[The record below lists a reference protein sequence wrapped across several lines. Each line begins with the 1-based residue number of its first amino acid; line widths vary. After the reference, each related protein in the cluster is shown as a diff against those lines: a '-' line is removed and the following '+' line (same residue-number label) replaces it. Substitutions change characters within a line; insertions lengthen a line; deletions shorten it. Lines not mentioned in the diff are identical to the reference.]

1 MGNLIEG
8 CACKNCNKEEGEN
21 DEEESEPESLYNS
34 NDGSTKRLGS
44 LSRREIPKNIV
55 DVKFNTDSLVKA
67 YNCNPFDIYMEL
79 EELGEGAYGVV
90 KKVCLKDNPETIRA
104 MKIISKDNIVEGQSQ
119 KLLDEIKI
127 LKKLEHPNI
136 MKIYEYFDDSK
147 NIYILSELCDQGDLL
162 GKLMKLG
169 SMSELIVKF
178 LMGQIFNA
186 VAYLHDNRV
195 FHGDIKLE
203 NIMLYKTS
211 KKEGR
216 RFTKLN
222 KELNSSFNLQ
232 KEIDNLYNGEENQ
245 KNFRSS
251 TAFVE
256 DMLNYEVKL
265 IDFGCSKFLNK
276 KGKKNKLSGIVGTSI
291 YCSPEVIDD
300 LYDEKSDE
308 WSCGIL
314 MYILL
319 CGEPPFQGENEE
331 EIFINVKKG
340 RLDFSKEKFKNVS
353 ENCINLI
360 KKLLNPNKN
369 ARISASKALKDKFF
383 IQSFNPMKALT
394 QNKDLNILKRLI
406 SLQKSPSK
414 LHEVVIAYCCFNFI
428 SKEEEKRLRELF
440 RFLDFDNK
448 NKLGPK
454 DFKEGFK
461 KANILVSKYEIK
473 KILNILDSDG
483 SNLIEYQEFLRAI
496 CDKESLF
503 KDENLKA
510 VFGVIDKDKK
520 GYATAQD
527 IQNFVLGNN
536 TKNVN
541 RSTIRGCTSQIGMKK
556 NSKLTYE
563 QFCQIIRNNNCLQDD
578 NNSSDDPE
586 EEEEFD
592 IKMKCQKNL
601 SSKNIMEKVEYDR
614 MIYNM
619 TEGDEV
625 IEEPYRLYKGE
636 GFQRKNTTKI

>member
-1 MGNLIEG
+1 MGTLIDG
-8 CACKNCNKEEGEN
+8 CACKNCKKEEENDN
-21 DEEESEPESLYNS
+21 DEEESDQDSLSNS
-34 NDGSTKRLGS
+34 NNDSTKNISS

-67 YNCNPFDIYMEL
+67 YQGNPFDIYREL

-104 MKIISKDNIVEGQSQ
+104 MKIISKEYIVEGQSQ

-147 NIYILSELCDQGDLL
+147 YIYIVSELCDQGDLL
-162 GKLMKLG
+162 GKMMKLG
-169 SMSELIVKF
+169 SMSELVVKF
-178 LMGQIFNA
+178 LMGQILNA
-186 VAYLHDNRV
+186 VSYLHDNRV

-216 RFTKLN
+216 RFTRLN
-222 KELNSSFNLQ
+222 RELNSSTKLQ
-232 KEIDNLYNGEENQ
+232 KEIYNFYNG
-245 KNFRSS
+245 KNKKNLQSS
-251 TAFVE
+251 MIFIE
-256 DMLNYEVKL
+256 DMTNYEVKL
-265 IDFGCSKFLNK
+265 IDFGCSKFLHK
-276 KGKKNKLSGIVGTSI
+276 KGKNKLSGIVGTSI

-319 CGEPPFQGENEE
+319 CGEPPFQGETEE
-331 EIFINVKKG
+331 EIFANIKKG
-340 RLDFSKEKFKNVS
+340 HLDFSKEKFKNVS
-353 ENCINLI
+353 ESCINLI

-369 ARISASKALKDKFF
+369 SRITASKALKDKFF
-383 IQSFNPMKALT
+383 IENFNPMIALT
-394 QNKDLNILKRLI
+394 QNKDLKILKRLV

-428 SKEEEKRLRELF
+428 SKEEEKQLIELF
-440 RFLDFDNK
+440 RFLDVDNK
-448 NKLGPK
+448 NKLGIK
-454 DFKEGFK
+454 DFIEGFK

-473 KILNILDSDG
+473 KMMNILDSDG

-496 CDKESLF
+496 CDKELLF

-510 VFGVIDKDKK
+510 VFGVIDKGKK
-520 GYATAQD
+520 GYATSQD
-527 IQNFVLGNN
+527 IQRFVLGND
-536 TKNVN
+536 TKNLN
-541 RSTIRGCTSQIGMKK
+541 RSTIRGCTAQIGMKK

-563 QFCQIIRNNNCLQDD
+563 QFCEIIRNNSCLKND
-578 NNSSDDPE
+578 NDSSEDSE
-586 EEEEFD
+586 EEA
-592 IKMKCQKNL
+592 IISNMNCQKNL
-601 SSKNIMEKVEYDR
+601 SSKNIMQKVQYDR
-614 MIYNM
+614 MVYNM
-619 TEGDEV
+619 TEGDKV
-625 IEEPYRLYKGE
+625 VEEPYRFNKMEGLYR
-636 GFQRKNTTKI
+636 QYTTNI

>member
-1 MGNLIEG
+1 MGTLIDG
-8 CACKNCNKEEGEN
+8 CACKNCKKEEENDN
-21 DEEESEPESLYNS
+21 DEEESDQDSLSNS
-34 NDGSTKRLGS
+34 NNDSTKNISS

-67 YNCNPFDIYMEL
+67 YQGNPFDIYREL

-104 MKIISKDNIVEGQSQ
+104 MKIISKEYIVEGQSQ

-147 NIYILSELCDQGDLL
+147 YIYIVSELCDQGDLL
-162 GKLMKLG
+162 GKMMKLG
-169 SMSELIVKF
+169 SMSELVVKF
-178 LMGQIFNA
+178 LMGQILNA
-186 VAYLHDNRV
+186 VSYLHDNRV

-216 RFTKLN
+216 RFTRLN
-222 KELNSSFNLQ
+222 RELNSSTKLQ
-232 KEIDNLYNGEENQ
+232 KEIYNFYNG
-245 KNFRSS
+245 KNKKNLQSS
-251 TAFVE
+251 MIFIE
-256 DMLNYEVKL
+256 DMTNYEVKL
-265 IDFGCSKFLNK
+265 IDFGCSKFLHK
-276 KGKKNKLSGIVGTSI
+276 KGKNKLSGIVGTSI

-319 CGEPPFQGENEE
+319 CGEPPFQGETEE
-331 EIFINVKKG
+331 EIFANIKKG
-340 RLDFSKEKFKNVS
+340 HLDFFNEKFKNVS
-353 ENCINLI
+353 ESCINLI

-369 ARISASKALKDKFF
+369 SRITASKALKDKFF
-383 IQSFNPMKALT
+383 IENFNPMIALT
-394 QNKDLNILKRLI
+394 QNKDLKILKRLV

-428 SKEEEKRLRELF
+428 SKEEEKQLRELF
-440 RFLDFDNK
+440 RFLDVDNK
-448 NKLGPK
+448 NKLGIK
-454 DFKEGFK
+454 DFIEGFK

-473 KILNILDSDG
+473 KMMNILDSDG

-496 CDKESLF
+496 CDKELLF

-510 VFGVIDKDKK
+510 VFGVIDKGKK
-520 GYATAQD
+520 GYATSQD
-527 IQNFVLGNN
+527 IQRFVLGND
-536 TKNVN
+536 TKNLN
-541 RSTIRGCTSQIGMKK
+541 RSTIRGCTAQIAMKK

-563 QFCQIIRNNNCLQDD
+563 QFCEIIRNNSCLKND
-578 NNSSDDPE
+578 NDSSEDSE
-586 EEEEFD
+586 EEA
-592 IKMKCQKNL
+592 IISNMNCQKNL
-601 SSKNIMEKVEYDR
+601 SSKNIMQKVQYDR
-614 MIYNM
+614 MVYNM
-619 TEGDEV
+619 TEGDKV
-625 IEEPYRLYKGE
+625 VEEPYRFNKMEGLYR
-636 GFQRKNTTKI
+636 QYTTNI